1 MGFDFQQ
8 LLGQAAAHITG
19 KPAEPQP
26 PAAPKQTPVTAQ
38 PLAVPKQTPVT
49 AQPPA
54 APKVAP
60 VEAQPLAA
68 PKVAPVEAQPLVSP
82 KKLTL
87 SLARLLMTIVERQA
101 AAMGVNAVVAVAD
114 AGGNPLSV
122 DCMDDAFIASYDIAV
137 NKAYTAVAL
146 KMSTAELAELAAP
159 GGSLY
164 GIQFTNQNRIVIFG
178 GGQPL
183 RIGDGIVGGL
193 GVSGG
198 TAEQDTFLGEFGR
211 RVFDELVK

>member
-1 MGFDFQQ
+1 
-8 LLGQAAAHITG
+8 
-19 KPAEPQP
+19 
-26 PAAPKQTPVTAQ
+26 
-38 PLAVPKQTPVT
+38 
-49 AQPPA
+49 
-54 APKVAP
+54 
-60 VEAQPLAA
+60 
-68 PKVAPVEAQPLVSP
+68 
-82 KKLTL
+82 
-87 SLARLLMTIVERQA
+87 MTIVERQA

-146 KMSTAELAELAAP
+146 KMSTAELAALAAP

>member
-26 PAAPKQTPVTAQ
+26 PAAPK
-38 PLAVPKQTPVT
+38 
-49 AQPPA
+49 
-54 APKVAP
+54 VAS
-60 VEAQPLAA
+60 VEAQPLANPTA
-68 PKVAPVEAQPLVSP
+68 PTLTEVQPLANP

>member
-26 PAAPKQTPVTAQ
+26 AAQSAAAPKQTPVTA
-38 PLAVPKQTPVT
+38 P
-49 AQPPA
+49 PPA
-54 APKVAP
+54 GPKPTLTEAPPPAG
-60 VEAQPLAA
+60 
-68 PKVAPVEAQPLVSP
+68 PKR
-82 KKLTL
+82 LTL

-146 KMSTAELAELAAP
+146 KMSTAELAALAAP

>member
-26 PAAPKQTPVTAQ
+26 PAAPK
-38 PLAVPKQTPVT
+38 
-49 AQPPA
+49 
-54 APKVAP
+54 APTLT
-60 VEAQPLAA
+60 EAQPLAA
-68 PKVAPVEAQPLVSP
+68 PKVAPVEAQPLANP
-82 KKLTL
+82 KVAPVEAQPLAAPKRLTL